1 MLQKVVNQNL
11 NNNIYA
17 SGIQNSPLAILIQ
30 ECAFDGY
37 NDSEYSAL
45 LCSLIEL
52 KNSLIEQGRYTD
64 VIDEILIKLSK
75 SKRKKRRL

>member
-37 NDSEYSAL
+37 D
-45 LCSLIEL
+45 
-52 KNSLIEQGRYTD
+52 T
-64 VIDEILIKLSK
+64 
-75 SKRKKRRL
+75 

>member
-37 NDSEYSAL
+37 VIFVKKSPVFPFNP
-45 LCSLIEL
+45 LIFKL
-52 KNSLIEQGRYTD
+52 VYIEVLFYN
-64 VIDEILIKLSK
+64 I
-75 SKRKKRRL
+75 

>member
-37 NDSEYSAL
+37 FFTNIFHKIFLPYNF
-45 LCSLIEL
+45 C
-52 KNSLIEQGRYTD
+52 
-64 VIDEILIKLSK
+64 IL
-75 SKRKKRRL
+75 R

>member
-37 NDSEYSAL
+37 AR
-45 LCSLIEL
+45 IMKKIL
-52 KNSLIEQGRYTD
+52 KI
-64 VIDEILIKLSK
+64 
-75 SKRKKRRL
+75 

>member
-37 NDSEYSAL
+37 T
-45 LCSLIEL
+45 IR
-52 KNSLIEQGRYTD
+52 IQ
-64 VIDEILIKLSK
+64 K
-75 SKRKKRRL
+75 SPAVKYFYHWGL

>member
-37 NDSEYSAL
+37 
-45 LCSLIEL
+45 LISVVL
-52 KNSLIEQGRYTD
+52 MTFPANA
-64 VIDEILIKLSK
+64 
-75 SKRKKRRL
+75 

>member
-37 NDSEYSAL
+37 INTVFRP
-45 LCSLIEL
+45 
-52 KNSLIEQGRYTD
+52 KQN
-64 VIDEILIKLSK
+64 
-75 SKRKKRRL
+75 

>member
-37 NDSEYSAL
+37 YLSTNIALNVGFDSKK
-45 LCSLIEL
+45 SL
-52 KNSLIEQGRYTD
+52 
-64 VIDEILIKLSK
+64 VILITSE
-75 SKRKKRRL
+75 

>member
-37 NDSEYSAL
+37 DDFKLEAENIN
-45 LCSLIEL
+45 IEVW
-52 KNSLIEQGRYTD
+52 Y
-64 VIDEILIKLSK
+64 VIAK
-75 SKRKKRRL
+75 

>member
-37 NDSEYSAL
+37 IRRFVKRNK
-45 LCSLIEL
+45 I
-52 KNSLIEQGRYTD
+52 N
-64 VIDEILIKLSK
+64 SK
-75 SKRKKRRL
+75 STADRTKALSAVLFCI

>member
-30 ECAFDGY
+30 ECTFDGY
-37 NDSEYSAL
+37 FFSAGNSLNL
-45 LCSLIEL
+45 LSLITF
-52 KNSLIEQGRYTD
+52 RYS
-64 VIDEILIKLSK
+64 EI
-75 SKRKKRRL
+75 KKTENQNCFR

>member
-37 NDSEYSAL
+37 KTEEYICRDL
-45 LCSLIEL
+45 EECLE
-52 KNSLIEQGRYTD
+52 ED
-64 VIDEILIKLSK
+64 
-75 SKRKKRRL
+75 

>member
-37 NDSEYSAL
+37 FTN
-45 LCSLIEL
+45 
-52 KNSLIEQGRYTD
+52 QYTKESMK
-64 VIDEILIKLSK
+64 VTVK
-75 SKRKKRRL
+75 